1 MIIIEKATVLDDN
14 QLLEIS
20 RKTFSETFLEHNTAE
35 NLATYLEENISLEKM
50 QQQLKNPDSVFYFAK
65 IKNEIVGYLKLNFA
79 KTQTELQ
86 DKNAIEI
93 ERIYVLRSFQNQ
105 KIGQIF
111 VDKTISIASDCGLEY
126 IFLGVWEHNL
136 QAIRFYKKN
145 NFEIFDTHFFTI
157 GSDVQTDFLMK
168 KIL

>member
-1 MIIIEKATVLDDN
+1 MITIEKATVLDDN